1 MSYKIDLHT
10 HSIASPDG
18 GLNLANYKQMLNSGG
33 LDFIAIT
40 DHNTTDFALKA
51 RKLLGEQIIIGQ
63 EISTLQGEVIGL
75 FLSSTIKPGQ
85 TLQKT
90 IKDITQQNGLVYIP
104 HPFEQ
109 IRSGV
114 SQKDLSTIVPMIDII
129 ETYNGRAYFNN
140 KTKQAIVFAQ
150 TNNLV
155 TAASSDAHGKQGWG
169 KTYTIINRK
178 PTKNNLIQCLQK
190 ANYST
195 KKVGMGILYPKLNKT
210 KKLLGLVNV

>member
-18 GLNLANYKQMLNSGG
+18 GLNLKQYKQMLKSGG
-33 LDFIAIT
+33 LDYIAIT
-40 DHNTTDFALKA
+40 DHNTTDFAIKA
-51 RKLLGEQIIIGQ
+51 RNLLGEQIVIGE
-63 EISTLQGEVIGL
+63 EISALQGEVIGL
-75 FLSSTIKPGQ
+75 FLRSTIKPGQ

-90 IKDITQQNGLVYIP
+90 INDINQQNGLVYIP

-109 IRSGV
+109 VRSGV
-114 SQKDLSTIVPMIDII
+114 SQKDINTIVPMIDII

-140 KTKQAIVFAQ
+140 QSKKAIVFAK
-150 TNNLV
+150 TNNL
-155 TAASSDAHGKQGWG
+155 ASASSSDAHGKHGWG
-169 KTYTIINRK
+169 KTYTIINKK

-195 KKVGMGILYPKLNKT
+195 KKVGMGILYPKINKT
-210 KKLLGLVNV
+210 KKILGLVNV